1 MTWRSAA
8 SPPRSRYQPR
18 PRSLARR
25 LLDYA
30 LTATIL
36 LLLAVVTTRLD
47 RVETKRLAGEA
58 VVNDGDSIT
67 LNGERIRL
75 KGIDAPEYSQTCR
88 KGEASYPCGQ
98 SSRDALVRSISTSRR
113 VDCSGWERDRYDR
126 LLAVC
131 TSGGVELNRR
141 QVEEGWAVAYGD
153 YADAEADAREKRL
166 GLWAGTFERPRDWR
180 VEHGEMT
187 EVEHDLF
194 GRVVNWLAAI
204 FGFS

>member
-1 MTWRSAA
+1 MSWRPAGSL
-8 SPPRSRYQPR
+8 PRRRYQAR

-30 LTATIL
+30 LTITIF
-36 LLLAVVTTRLD
+36 LLLAVVITRLD

-75 KGIDAPEYSQTCR
+75 KGIDAPEYSQTCQ
-88 KGEASYPCGQ
+88 KGGETYPCGR
-98 SSRDALVRSISTSRR
+98 SSREALIRISNNGR
-113 VDCSGWERDRYDR
+113 VECAGWERDRYDR

-131 TSGGVELNRR
+131 TAAGIELNRR

-153 YADAEADAREKRL
+153 YADAEATARNKRV

-180 VEHGEMT
+180 VEHGEMA

-194 GRVVNWLAAI
+194 GRIVNWLAAI